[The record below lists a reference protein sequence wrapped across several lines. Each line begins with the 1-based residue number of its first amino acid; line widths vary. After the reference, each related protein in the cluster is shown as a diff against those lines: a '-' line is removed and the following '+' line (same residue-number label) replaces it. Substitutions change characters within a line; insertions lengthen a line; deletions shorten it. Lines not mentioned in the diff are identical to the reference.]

1 MQALSWLH
9 KLINNYIGKQMNLK
23 EQYIESLNC
32 ALDSCYR
39 DLDYYESI
47 GHQSNIDEVEQR
59 IVSLKQQIEE
69 QTK

>member
-1 MQALSWLH
+1 MAAQ
-9 KLINNYIGKQMNLK
+9 INNYIGKHMNLK

-69 QTK
+69 QNK

>member
-1 MQALSWLH
+1 
-9 KLINNYIGKQMNLK
+9 MNLK

-39 DLDYYESI
+39 DLDYYGSI